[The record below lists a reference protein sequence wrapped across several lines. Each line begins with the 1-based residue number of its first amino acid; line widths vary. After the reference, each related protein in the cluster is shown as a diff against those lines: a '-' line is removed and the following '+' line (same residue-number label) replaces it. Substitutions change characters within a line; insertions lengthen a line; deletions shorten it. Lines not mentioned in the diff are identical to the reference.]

1 MFCKNCGK
9 EIDNNAFVCPHCG
22 VKVATAEPQK
32 EETNVFAGLSYLG
45 ILIPLLGWIFG
56 GIGLSKA
63 KKTGKGTGLSI
74 GGLIVTTVCFII
86 YFVALL

>member
-22 VKVATAEPQK
+22 VRVVADEPQA
-32 EETNVFAGLSYLG
+32 EGANVFAGLSYLG
-45 ILIPLLGWIFG
+45 IIIPLLGWIFG

-63 KKTGKGTGLSI
+63 NKTGKGAGLSI
-74 GGLIVTTVCFII
+74 GGLIVTTVFFII
-86 YFVALL
+86 YLVAGL